1 MGRCLTNCK
10 NQTVCKNVTKAVFIV
25 LIFKIYMMY
34 LGVKSIYIKN
44 INILI
49 FILRLNMSSQKLTE
63 INKKRC
69 FINFVKKRSNVTQKK
84 AVIKQLSFMTTS

>member
-1 MGRCLTNCK
+1 
-10 NQTVCKNVTKAVFIV
+10 
-25 LIFKIYMMY
+25 MMY